1 MNNPSHSS
9 LPQSYLLTCDNC
21 YAIPTESITINNC
34 HRYYAW
40 AHQVECAS
48 CVNSWFVCNSCPSL
62 RKRLKTNRQLSDHNY
77 NCHSAPKRHSF
88 CTTLMDNT
96 FSANWTFSEPFDAI
110 EDSDSIGVVD
120 VEISTMVPPHS
131 FTSISE
137 GPPIM
142 NLSGVHIVNYFSN
155 QLNALGA
162 AYIVSY
168 SQFKLPNVAR
178 EMDETDVKFHL
189 AVASLLTQ
197 VTSGQCKQ
205 LAPILKL
212 ATDVIEKQRCDE
224 MSRSSWRTQ
233 IPYTSSLMRS
243 LYVEGKYAMLPNLTT
258 SPVFVVDDHACTR
271 LKDCIAD
278 LLGHGVLVDII
289 QPPTVH
295 GAGCSNV
302 RGKLSDSTVTHNIFW
317 RGKDCMKQLLSFA
330 CTLLNG
336 VMHLNHQSQQSPI
349 GARFGLKSITISP
362 KSDS

>member
-1 MNNPSHSS
+1 VH
-9 LPQSYLLTCDNC
+9 LVLILGL
-21 YAIPTESITINNC
+21 
-34 HRYYAW
+34 
-40 AHQVECAS
+40 
-48 CVNSWFVCNSCPSL
+48 CV

-77 NCHSAPKRHSF
+77 NCHSTSKRHSH
-88 CTTLMDNT
+88 CTTLMDCT
-96 FSANWTFSEPFDAI
+96 FSANCTFSEPYDAI
-110 EDSDSIGVVD
+110 EDSDRIDIVD
-120 VEISTMVPPHS
+120 VGICTMVPPHS
-131 FTSISE
+131 CTSVSE

-142 NLSGVHIVNYFSN
+142 NFSGVHNVNYFSN
-155 QLNALGA
+155 KLNDLGV

-168 SQFKLPNVAR
+168 SQFKLPNVAH

-189 AVASLLTQ
+189 AVASLLTA